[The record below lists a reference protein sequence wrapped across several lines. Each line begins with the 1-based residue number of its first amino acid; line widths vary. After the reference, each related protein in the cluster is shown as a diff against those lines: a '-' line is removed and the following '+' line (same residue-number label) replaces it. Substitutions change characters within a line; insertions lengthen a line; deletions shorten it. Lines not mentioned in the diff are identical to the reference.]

1 MTEGSPVAPVRP
13 VAPAAAPPRDSA
25 AAPPAARQ
33 AHLIIA
39 FTLLYVCWGST
50 YLAIRIAIGTW
61 PPLLMAAVRFTVA
74 GSVLYAFLRARGTPA
89 PTPRNWGAAVISG
102 GLLLGIGN
110 GSVCWAE
117 QWIPSSVAALII
129 ASTPLWMTLL
139 PWLGRRAPAPPALV
153 MLGVLLG
160 LSGVGVLLGARSTTP
175 GVGPS
180 GASSWAAAAVI
191 GATLSWAIGSLW
203 SRRLPLPQS
212 PFQSTAMQMLAA
224 GPLLALAGAAR
235 GELGHVTAAM
245 LTPTPLLAIA
255 FLVVFGS
262 IAGFGSYVWL
272 LRNTTPTR
280 ASTYAFVN
288 PLIAVL
294 LGWAVAG
301 EPLGRRTVV
310 ASALIVSSVAAV
322 VLGSAARRR
331 V

>member
-1 MTEGSPVAPVRP
+1 MTSPSM
-13 VAPAAAPPRDSA
+13 AAATPSA
-25 AAPPAARQ
+25 RRT
-33 AHLIIA
+33 HLIIA

-61 PPLLMAAVRFTVA
+61 PPLLMAAARFTVA

-89 PTPRNWGAAVISG
+89 PTLRNWGAAVISG

-139 PWLGRRAPAPPALV
+139 PWVGRRAPAPPALV
-153 MLGVLLG
+153 MAGVLSG
-160 LSGVGVLLGARSTTP
+160 LAGVGVLLGGRNAAT
-175 GVGPS
+175 G
-180 GASSWAAAAVI
+180 GASTWAAAAVI
-191 GATLSWAIGSLW
+191 GATLAWAVGSLW
-203 SRRLPLPQS
+203 SRRLPLSPS

-235 GELGHVTAAM
+235 GEFSRLTPAM

-294 LGWAVAG
+294 LGWAIAG
-301 EPLGRRTVV
+301 EKLGWRTFV

-322 VLGSAARRR
+322 VLGSASRRR

>member
-1 MTEGSPVAPVRP
+1 MTTAPT
-13 VAPAAAPPRDSA
+13 PA
-25 AAPPAARQ
+25 PAARQ
-33 AHLIIA
+33 AHLVIA
-39 FTLLYVCWGST
+39 FALLYVCWGST
-50 YLAIRIAIGTW
+50 YLAIRIAVGTW
-61 PPLLMAAVRFTVA
+61 PPLLMAAARFTVA
-74 GSVLYAFLRARGTPA
+74 GGILYTFLRARGTPP
-89 PTPRNWGAAVISG
+89 PTLRNWGAAFLSG

-160 LSGVGVLLGARSTTP
+160 LCGVGILLGGRSAAP
-175 GVGPS
+175 VVS
-180 GASSWAAAAVI
+180 AGASPWAAVAVI
-191 GATLSWAIGSLW
+191 GATLSWAVGSLW
-203 SRRLPLPQS
+203 SRRLPLPGS

-224 GPLLALAGAAR
+224 GPLLTIAGTVR
-235 GELGHVTAAM
+235 GEFGHLTPAM
-245 LTPTPLLAIA
+245 LTPTPILAIS

-272 LRNTTPTR
+272 LRHTTPTR

-294 LGWAVAG
+294 LGWAIAG
-301 EPLGRRTVV
+301 EKLGWRTFA
-310 ASALIVSSVAAV
+310 ASALIVGSVAAV
-322 VLGSAARRR
+322 VLGSATRRR
-331 V
+331 T

>member
-1 MTEGSPVAPVRP
+1 MT
-13 VAPAAAPPRDSA
+13 APAAP
-25 AAPPAARQ
+25 APPARR

-61 PPLLMAAVRFTVA
+61 PPLVMASARFTVA

-89 PTPRNWGAAVISG
+89 PTLRNWGAAVLSG

-153 MLGVLLG
+153 MGGVLLG
-160 LSGVGVLLGARSTTP
+160 LTGVGILLGAGSATP
-175 GVGPS
+175 VGATG
-180 GASSWAAAAVI
+180 GASPWAAAAVI
-191 GATLSWAIGSLW
+191 GATLSWAVGSLW

-224 GPLLALAGAAR
+224 GPLLAVAGGVR
-235 GELGHVTAAM
+235 GEFGHLTGAM
-245 LTPTPLLAIA
+245 LTRTPLLAIV
-255 FLVVFGS
+255 FLVLFGS

-272 LRNTTPTR
+272 LRHTTPTR

-294 LGWAVAG
+294 LGCAIAG
-301 EPLGRRTVV
+301 EPLGWRTFA
-310 ASALIVSSVAAV
+310 ASALIVGSVAAV
-322 VLGSAARRR
+322 VLGSATRRR
-331 V
+331 A

>member
-1 MTEGSPVAPVRP
+1 MTGPT
-13 VAPAAAPPRDSA
+13 AAP
-25 AAPPAARQ
+25 ARQ
-33 AHLIIA
+33 AHLILA

-89 PTPRNWGAAVISG
+89 PTARHWGAALLSG
-102 GLLLGIGN
+102 GLLLGVGN

-153 MLGVLLG
+153 IVGVLLG
-160 LSGVGVLLGARSTTP
+160 LTGVGILLGAQATP
-175 GVGPS
+175 AAATPVVAPRGP
-180 GASSWAAAAVI
+180 SSWAAAAVI
-191 GATLSWAIGSLW
+191 GATLAWAIGSLW
-203 SRRLPLPQS
+203 SRRLPLPSS
-212 PFQSTAMQMLAA
+212 PFQSTALQMLAA
-224 GPLLALAGAAR
+224 GPLLALAGAWR
-235 GELGHVTAAM
+235 GEFGRLTPAM

-294 LGWAVAG
+294 LGWAIAG
-301 EPLGRRTVV
+301 EQLGRRTFV

-331 V
+331 A

>member
-1 MTEGSPVAPVRP
+1 MTADSE
-13 VAPAAAPPRDSA
+13 AAAPSPAMAVA
-25 AAPPAARQ
+25 APAARQ
-33 AHLIIA
+33 THLIIA

-50 YLAIRIAIGTW
+50 YLAIRIAVGTW
-61 PPLLMAAVRFTVA
+61 PPFLMAAARFTVA
-74 GSVLYAFLRARGTPA
+74 GSVLYAFLRARGTA
-89 PTPRNWGAAVISG
+89 PPTLRNWGAAVISG

-139 PWLGRRAPAPPALV
+139 PWVARRAPAPPALV
-153 MLGVLLG
+153 MGGVLLG
-160 LSGVGVLLGARSTTP
+160 LVGVGILIGARSGTP
-175 GVGPS
+175 VIAAGSP
-180 GASSWAAAAVI
+180 WAAAAVI
-191 GATLSWAIGSLW
+191 GATLAWAIGSLW
-203 SRRLPLPQS
+203 SRRLPLPRS
-212 PFQSTAMQMLAA
+212 AFLSTAMQMLAA
-224 GPLLALAGAAR
+224 GPLLTLAGAAR
-235 GELGHVTAAM
+235 GEFGHLGPAM

-301 EPLGRRTVV
+301 EKLGWSTFV
-310 ASALIVSSVAAV
+310 ASALIVGSVAAV
-322 VLGSAARRR
+322 VLGSAPRRR
-331 V
+331 

>member
-1 MTEGSPVAPVRP
+1 MTGEASPA
-13 VAPAAAPPRDSA
+13 APA
-25 AAPPAARQ
+25 PAARQ
-33 AHLIIA
+33 THLIIA

-61 PPLLMAAVRFTVA
+61 PPLLMAAARFTVA
-74 GSVLYAFLRARGTPA
+74 GGVLYAFLRARGTPA
-89 PTPRNWGAAVISG
+89 PAPRSWGAALLTG

-117 QWIPSSVAALII
+117 QWLPSSVAALII

-153 MLGVLLG
+153 ILGVLLG
-160 LSGVGVLLGARSTTP
+160 LAGVGILLGVRSATP
-175 GVGPS
+175 VVAPG

-191 GATLSWAIGSLW
+191 GATLSWAVGSLW
-203 SRRLPLPQS
+203 SRRLPLPGS

-235 GELGHVTAAM
+235 GEFGHLTAAM
-245 LTPTPLLAIA
+245 LTPTPLLAIG

-294 LGWAVAG
+294 LGWAIAG
-301 EPLGRRTVV
+301 EQLGWRTFV

-322 VLGSAARRR
+322 VLGSSVRRR
-331 V
+331 A

>member
-1 MTEGSPVAPVRP
+1 MTATSAPTTT
-13 VAPAAAPPRDSA
+13 APT
-25 AAPPAARQ
+25 ARQ
-33 AHLIIA
+33 AHLIVA
-39 FTLLYVCWGST
+39 FALLYVCWGST
-50 YLAIRIAIGTW
+50 YLAIRIAVATW
-61 PPLLMAAVRFTVA
+61 PPLLMAAARFTVA
-74 GSVLYAFLRARGTPA
+74 GTLLYTFLRARGVPA

-117 QWIPSSVAALII
+117 QWLPSSVAALTI

-160 LSGVGVLLGARSTTP
+160 IGGVGILLGGPQAGSVDTT
-175 GVGPS
+175 GG
-180 GASSWAAAAVI
+180 SSRWAAAAVV

-203 SRRLPLPQS
+203 SRRLPLPNS

-224 GPLLALAGAAR
+224 GPLLVLAGAAR
-235 GELGHVTAAM
+235 GELAHVTASM

-262 IAGFGSYVWL
+262 MAGFGSYVWL

-294 LGWAVAG
+294 LGWAIAG
-301 EPLGRRTVV
+301 EHLGWRTLV
-310 ASALIVSSVAAV
+310 ASALIVGSVAAV

-331 V
+331 L

>member
-1 MTEGSPVAPVRP
+1 MTEGSPVAPARP
-13 VAPAAAPPRDSA
+13 ATGAAPARDSA
-25 AAPPAARQ
+25 ATLSAARQ
-33 AHLIIA
+33 THLILA
-39 FTLLYVCWGST
+39 FTLVYVCWGST

-61 PPLLMAAVRFTVA
+61 PPLLMAGARFTVA
-74 GSVLYAFLRARGTPA
+74 GGVLYAFLRARGTPA
-89 PTPRNWGAAVISG
+89 PTPRNWGAALISG

-117 QWIPSSVAALII
+117 QWIHSSVAALII

-139 PWLGRRAPAPPALV
+139 PWLGGRAPAPPALV
-153 MLGVLLG
+153 MVGVLLG
-160 LSGVGVLLGARSTTP
+160 LAGVGILLGAHNAAPAVATGGSP
-175 GVGPS
+175 
-180 GASSWAAAAVI
+180 WAAAAVV
-191 GATLSWAIGSLW
+191 GATLAWAVGSLW
-203 SRRLPLPQS
+203 SRRLPLPGS

-224 GPLLALAGAAR
+224 GPLLALAGAVR
-235 GELGHVTAAM
+235 GEFGRVTPAM
-245 LTPTPLLAIA
+245 LTLTPLLAIA

-294 LGWAVAG
+294 LGWAIAG
-301 EPLGRRTVV
+301 EELGRRTFI

-331 V
+331 S

>member
-1 MTEGSPVAPVRP
+1 MTGA
-13 VAPAAAPPRDSA
+13 SA
-25 AAPPAARQ
+25 VQPPAARQ
-33 AHLIIA
+33 AHLILA
-39 FTLLYVCWGST
+39 FALLYVCWGST

-74 GSVLYAFLRARGTPA
+74 GSLLYAFLRVRGTPA
-89 PTPRNWGAAVISG
+89 PAPRSWAAAALTG
-102 GLLLGIGN
+102 GLLLGVGN

-153 MLGVLLG
+153 LLGVLLG
-160 LSGVGVLLGARSTTP
+160 LSGVGILLGGLHATP
-175 GVGPS
+175 AIAGGTPP
-180 GASSWAAAAVI
+180 WAAAVVI
-191 GATLSWAIGSLW
+191 VATLAWAVGSLW
-203 SRRLPLPQS
+203 SRHLPLPSS

-224 GPLLALAGAAR
+224 GPLLTLAGAAR
-235 GELGHVTAAM
+235 GEFGHLTAAM
-245 LTPTPLLAIA
+245 LAPTPLLAIA
-255 FLVVFGS
+255 FLVLFGS

-294 LGWAVAG
+294 LGWAIAG
-301 EPLGRRTVV
+301 EALGWRTFV

-322 VLGSAARRR
+322 VLGSAGRRR
-331 V
+331 S